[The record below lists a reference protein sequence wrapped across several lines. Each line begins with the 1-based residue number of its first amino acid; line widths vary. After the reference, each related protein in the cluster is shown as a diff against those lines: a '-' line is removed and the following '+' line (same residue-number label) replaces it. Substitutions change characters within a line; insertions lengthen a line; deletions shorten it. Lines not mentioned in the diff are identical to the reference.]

1 MKRMPSRDANRSAGG
16 EGTSSGHRRQVRVP
30 RKPQR
35 HAFDRFAEGASRF
48 VSKGLFFTISVVVV
62 AIWMPTIFVF
72 HDIDTW
78 QLVINTLTSVLAFL
92 LIALLQNSERRY
104 DEALHQKI
112 DALAA
117 ALADLMEHQKS
128 GDQELLQR
136 HIDELRSSVGLEREL

>member
-1 MKRMPSRDANRSAGG
+1 MIHILMSRLGYTRDGARRDEPFTPSG
-16 EGTSSGHRRQVRVP
+16 
-30 RKPQR
+30 
-35 HAFDRFAEGASRF
+35 
-48 VSKGLFFTISVVVV
+48 KGLFFTISVVVV

-92 LIALLQNSERRY
+92 LIALLQNSGRRY

-117 ALADLMEHQKS
+117 ALADLMEHQAN
-128 GDQELLQR
+128 GDRELLER
-136 HIDELRSSVGLEREL
+136 HIEELRSSVGLEREL

>member
-1 MKRMPSRDANRSAGG
+1 MSDQ
-16 EGTSSGHRRQVRVP
+16 RQVRIVREP
-30 RKPQR
+30 HR

-48 VSKGLFFTISVVVV
+48 VSKGAFFTISVVVV
-62 AIWMPTIFVF
+62 AIWTPTILVF
-72 HDIDTW
+72 QNVDTW

-117 ALADLMEHQKS
+117 ALADLMEHQAE
-128 GDQELLQR
+128 GDKKVLER
-136 HIDELRSSVGLEREL
+136 HIAELRGAVGLERDL

>member
-1 MKRMPSRDANRSAGG
+1 MGKMASRDASRPAG
-16 EGTSSGHRRQVRVP
+16 RQVRIP
-30 RKPQR
+30 REPRR
-35 HAFDRFAEGASRF
+35 HAFDRFAERASRF

-62 AIWMPTIFVF
+62 AIWMPTIFIF

-117 ALADLMEHQKS
+117 AMADLMEHQAN
-128 GDQELLQR
+128 GDRELLER
-136 HIDELRSSVGLEREL
+136 HVDELRRSVGLERDL